1 MKVLVLGAGVVGVT
15 TAYELLQDGHE
26 VVVLERESTPAQGA
40 SHANAGLLVPG
51 AALAWGSPERLHSLP
66 KVWLGLEQAMRIG
79 FPGPHLISW
88 GLRFLKECTTEAWR
102 RNTLIRQRLS
112 LYSQTVMAA
121 VLAESGVKYDHR
133 TGGVLSIFRDSR
145 SLEHGN
151 RLRDILRE
159 DGQKYELLDAAQLVK
174 LEPAFANARTT
185 LAGAILCPTDESGDC
200 HGFTQN
206 LAQICQARGAAFQF
220 GVTAR
225 HFISDGN
232 QVTKVATDHGEFSA
246 DAFVL
251 CLGCWSPQLAG
262 SLGETLSI
270 YPVKGLSLTLPIE
283 SGHQPPTLSCS
294 DQDAHIA
301 CSRFGDRLRVSSLA
315 AFVGFNTKH
324 RPRQFEYTLKS
335 IRELFPN
342 GADYERP
349 KYWAGLRPVTP
360 DSAPILGRGRHHN
373 LLFNTGHGSL
383 GWTMACG
390 SARITADLL
399 LRQPPGTDLS
409 GLGPR

>member
-51 AALAWGSPERLHSLP
+51 AALAWGSPERLRSLP

-121 VLAESGVKYDHR
+121 VLAESGVKYDRR

-270 YPVKGLSLTLPIE
+270 YPVK
-283 SGHQPPTLSCS
+283 
-294 DQDAHIA
+294 
-301 CSRFGDRLRVSSLA
+301 
-315 AFVGFNTKH
+315 
-324 RPRQFEYTLKS
+324 
-335 IRELFPN
+335 
-342 GADYERP
+342 
-349 KYWAGLRPVTP
+349 
-360 DSAPILGRGRHHN
+360 
-373 LLFNTGHGSL
+373 
-383 GWTMACG
+383 
-390 SARITADLL
+390 
-399 LRQPPGTDLS
+399 
-409 GLGPR
+409 

>member
-15 TAYELLQDGHE
+15 TAYELLRDGHE
-26 VVVLERESTPAQGA
+26 VVVLERESAPAEGA
-40 SHANAGLLVPG
+40 SHANAGLIVPG
-51 AALAWGSPERLHSLP
+51 DALAWGSPERLRSLP
-66 KVWLGLEQAMRIG
+66 KVWLGLERTMCIG
-79 FPGPHLISW
+79 FPGPHLTAW
-88 GLRFLKECTTEAWR
+88 GLRFLKECTSEAWR
-102 RNTLIRQRLS
+102 RNTLLRYRLS
-112 LYSQTVMAA
+112 HYSQTVMAA
-121 VLAESGVKYDHR
+121 TLAESGVEYDR
-133 TGGVLSIFRDSR
+133 TSGGVLSVFRDLR
-145 SLEHGN
+145 SLEHDN

-159 DGQKYELLDAAQLVK
+159 AGQAFELLDATQLVQC
-174 LEPAFANARTT
+174 EPAFANARTT
-185 LAGAILCPTDESGDC
+185 LAGGILCPTDESGDC

-206 LAQICQARGAAFQF
+206 LTKICQERGALFHF
-220 GVTAR
+220 GTTAR
-225 HFISDGN
+225 HFISDGEH
-232 QVTKVATDHGEFSA
+232 VAKLVTDHGDFSA

-251 CLGCWSPQLAG
+251 CLGCWSPQLAR

-270 YPVKGLSLTLPIE
+270 YPVKGLSLTLPVE

-294 DQDAHIA
+294 DKDAHIA
-301 CSRFGDRLRVSSLA
+301 CSRLGDRLRVSSMA

-324 RPRQFEYTLKS
+324 RPRQFKYILKG

-349 KYWAGLRPVTP
+349 KYWAGLRPMTP
-360 DSAPILGRGRHHN
+360 DCAPILGRGRHHN
-373 LLFNTGHGSL
+373 LLFNPGHGSL

-390 SARITADLL
+390 TARITADLL